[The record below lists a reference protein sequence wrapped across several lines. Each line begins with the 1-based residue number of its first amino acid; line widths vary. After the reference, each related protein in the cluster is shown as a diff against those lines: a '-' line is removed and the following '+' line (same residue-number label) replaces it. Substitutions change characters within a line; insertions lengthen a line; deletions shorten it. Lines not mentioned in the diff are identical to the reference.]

1 MDKIIIRALEQI
13 IRALGQI
20 VRVFGKI
27 IRASGQTVE
36 ALEQTVKMTQILQQL
51 SLSEVAQNQLITV
64 KGKLYQVSGVKT
76 VIMSDSTSV
85 KKKDGVII
93 DPTGH
98 TKKVNLS
105 QIEHTSQLEK
115 DNT

>member
-27 IRASGQTVE
+27 IRASG
-36 ALEQTVKMTQILQQL
+36 QTVKMTQILQQL

-98 TKKVNLS
+98 TKKVILS